1 MAKTDRAG
9 IVTEEQQRVLRRWVR
24 AKTSPQRLVMR
35 TRIVLMADSGSS
47 LSEIQREVGVSR
59 PTVVLWKSRFR
70 AGGPEA
76 LLHDAKGR
84 GRKRVIADAKVA
96 QILTATVETHPQGA
110 THWSTRTMAKAQGVS
125 HSTIQRLW
133 AGHGLQPHR
142 TETFKL
148 SSDPHFVEKMSD
160 VVGLYL
166 NPPDK
171 ALVLC
176 VDEKSQIQALDR
188 SQPSLPMK
196 PGRCGTM
203 THDYKRHGT
212 TTLFA
217 ALSLLDGTVIGSCY
231 PRHRHKEFLKFF
243 AILDRD
249 TPRELDLHV
258 ILDNYGTHKHPK
270 VKAWLA
276 EHSRFHLH
284 FTPTSCSWMNLIERW
299 FGHLTQKRI
308 RRGTFRNL
316 PELIY
321 AIHEFIGLTNKDPK
335 QFVWTATTKKILEK
349 LKRCKAI

>member
-1 MAKTDRAG
+1 MSKTTES
-9 IVTEEQQRVLRRWVR
+9 IVLSEEQQRLLRRWVR

-35 TRIVLMADSGSS
+35 ARIILMAGSGSS
-47 LSEIQREVGVSR
+47 LSEIQVAVGVSR
-59 PTVVLWKSRFR
+59 PTVTLWKGRFR
-70 AGGPEA
+70 AGGPKA
-76 LLHDAKGR
+76 LLSDAKGR
-84 GRKRVIADAKVA
+84 GRKTSIPDAKVA
-96 QILTATVETHPQGA
+96 QILKATVETKPHAG
-110 THWSTRTMAKAQGVS
+110 THWTTRTMAKAQGVS
-125 HSTIQRLW
+125 HATVQRLW
-133 AGHGLQPHR
+133 SGHGLQPHR

-148 SSDPHFVEKMSD
+148 STDPRFVEKMSD

-166 NPPDK
+166 DPPDK

-196 PGRCGTM
+196 PGRCETM

-231 PRHRHKEFLKFF
+231 PRHRHSEFLKFLR
-243 AILDRD
+243 ILDRD
-249 TPRELDLHV
+249 TPQELDLHV

-270 VKAWLA
+270 VRRWLA
-276 EHSRFHLH
+276 DNTRFHLH

-299 FGHLTQKRI
+299 FGLLTEKRI

-316 PELIY
+316 PELIF
-321 AIHEFIGLTNKDPK
+321 AIHEFIDATNHDPK
-335 QFVWTATTKKILEK
+335 QFVWTASTKKILDK
-349 LKRCKAI
+349 LGRCKAI